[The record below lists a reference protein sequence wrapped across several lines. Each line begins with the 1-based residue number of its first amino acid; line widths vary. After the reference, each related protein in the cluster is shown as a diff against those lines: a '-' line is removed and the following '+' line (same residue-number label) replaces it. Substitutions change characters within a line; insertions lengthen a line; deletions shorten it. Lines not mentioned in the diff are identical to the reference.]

1 MTVLVPPWLFTRH
14 FYQLYTVGYS
24 TSHYHCFYIQSTRGG
39 ACLHSSYKSP
49 SAGTKT
55 LIILRYRRTMRVF
68 AKFVNNCHL
77 AQLILVLL

>member
-1 MTVLVPPWLFTRH
+1 MPCVLINSGHNSLTCE
-14 FYQLYTVGYS
+14 T
-24 TSHYHCFYIQSTRGG
+24 